1 MTRRI
6 LFQIHW
12 ALGITAGLVLVVMG
26 ITGAMMAFEDEIMRA
41 MSPGIVTVT
50 PPPGAQ
56 RLSPDRLVEA
66 IRQQRRN
73 RGIDMLTIAASPN
86 ESDTV
91 FFTRDRGKR
100 GGERRSYVDPYSGRL
115 LGQANGQDFFD
126 TVRALHRW
134 LLLPGNGNGIGRQI
148 TAIAAM
154 SLIYFA
160 LSGLWLRW
168 PRRPLDWRQWFA
180 LDFRRR
186 GRSLNRALHAVIGT
200 WLLVFY
206 LLGGVTGLWWSYDW
220 YRAGATRLLTGKA
233 PAEEGDGPARA
244 GKRKKANDQAATA
257 SLAPAF
263 AAIIR
268 ETGGRFVQVT
278 FPLPRGDKPLRV
290 RVLPP
295 GARHERA
302 LDEYRVSPSTGAI
315 LERRPYAELGLGP
328 SIATSMLELHR
339 GAYWGLPGRI
349 ALLLSSAAMPLF
361 AVTGWLLYL
370 DRRRRKRELR
380 AIETPAAL
388 TSRELQADG
397 LLIAYASQTG
407 TATRLAR
414 LTAASFEAAGR
425 PVSLQPLSAVSAEDL
440 AKAGEALVIASTYG
454 DGEPPDTA
462 RTVLRN
468 LSRAAPAGLE
478 KLSYA
483 VLALGDRTYDDF
495 CAFGRQIDRALHA
508 AGAQRLFDRIDVDR
522 EDAAALRH
530 WQQQAISIGA
540 TFDEADWIPAAYA
553 PWRLAERRCL
563 NPGGPGDPAWHV
575 VLEPMG
581 ETPAWQP
588 GDIAEI
594 VPEEDAEGIAH
605 GPVHHRE
612 YSIASLP
619 SSGRIEL
626 IVRLRR
632 HADGTPGL
640 GSGWLAETAQL
651 GAVMPA
657 RIRENPSFRPDRE
670 DGPVIL
676 IGSGTGLA
684 GLLAHL
690 RDRTARGVKDAWLI
704 FGERSRTH
712 DFFHRAEIEAM
723 RANGTL
729 ARLDLAFS
737 RDQPERLYV
746 QHRIDA
752 AAEAIA
758 DWVGRGATIL
768 VCGGLASMAPAVD
781 HALRRILGDKQVEE
795 MAQSGRY
802 RRDIY

>member
-12 ALGITAGLVLVVMG
+12 ALGITAGLVLMVMG
-26 ITGAMMAFEDEIMRA
+26 VTGAMMSFEDEIMRA

-50 PPPGAQ
+50 PPPGAP

-66 IRQQRRN
+66 IRRQRPD
-73 RGIDMLTIAASPN
+73 RGIAMLTVTASPR

-91 FFTRDRGKR
+91 FFERDPAGRPGD
-100 GGERRSYVDPYSGRL
+100 RRSYVDPYSGRL
-115 LGQANGQDFFD
+115 LGQANGQRFFD

-148 TAIAAM
+148 TAIAAI

-168 PRRPLDWRQWFA
+168 PRRPLDWRQWFVI
-180 LDFRRR
+180 DFRRR

-200 WLLVFY
+200 WALLFY
-206 LLGGVTGLWWSYDW
+206 LLSGVTGLWWSYDW

-233 PAEEGDGPARA
+233 PAEESDGPPRA
-244 GKRKKANDQAATA
+244 GKRKKAKAHAAPLP
-257 SLAPAF
+257 LAPAF
-263 AAIIR
+263 AAILH
-268 ETGGRFVQVT
+268 ETGGCFVEMT
-278 FPLPRGDKPLRV
+278 LPLPKGDKPLRV

-295 GARHERA
+295 GARHDRA
-302 LDEYRVSPSTGAI
+302 LDEYRVVPSTGAI
-315 LERRPYAELGLGP
+315 VERRPYAGLGVGP
-328 SIATSMLELHR
+328 SMAANMLAVHR
-339 GAYWGLPGRI
+339 GAYWGMPGRI
-349 ALLLSSAAMPLF
+349 LLFLSSAAMPLF
-361 AVTGWLLYL
+361 GITGWLLYL

-380 AIETPAAL
+380 AVETTTAL
-388 TSRELQADG
+388 PLNDLQAG
-397 LLIAYASQTG
+397 GILIAYASQTG
-407 TATRLAR
+407 TATRLAA
-414 LTAASFEAAGR
+414 LTAAGFEAAGR
-425 PVSLQPLSAVSAEDL
+425 SVALQPLSAVTAEDL
-440 AKAGEALVIASTYG
+440 ARAGAALIVASTYG

-462 RTVLRN
+462 RIVLRE
-468 LSRAAPAGLE
+468 LSRAAPARLE

-495 CAFGRQIDRALHA
+495 CAFGRRIDQALHA
-508 AGAQRLFDRIDVDR
+508 AGGHRLFDRIDVDR

-530 WQQQAISIGA
+530 WQQQTIGIGA
-540 TFDEADWIPAAYA
+540 TFDEADWISAAYA

-563 NPGGPGDPAWHV
+563 NPGSPGDPAWHIA
-575 VLEPMG
+575 LEPVEGM
-581 ETPAWQP
+581 PSWQA
-588 GDIAEI
+588 GDIVEV
-594 VPEEDAEGIAH
+594 VPEETVDGIPRT
-605 GPVHHRE
+605 PVHHRE

-619 SSGRIEL
+619 ASGQIEL

-632 HADGTPGL
+632 HDDGTPGL
-640 GSGWLAETAQL
+640 GSGWLTETA
-651 GAVMPA
+651 GIGTVMPA
-657 RIRENPSFRPDRE
+657 RIRENPAFRPGPE

-690 RDRTARGVKDAWLI
+690 RDRAARGVKNAWLI
-704 FGERSRTH
+704 FGERSREH
-712 DFFHRAEIEAM
+712 DFFHRDEIEAM
-723 RANGTL
+723 RADGTL

-737 RDQPERLYV
+737 RDQQARVYV
-746 QHRIDA
+746 QHRIDVA
-752 AAEAIA
+752 ADDIREWA
-758 DWVGRGATIL
+758 GRGAAIL

-781 HALRRILGDKQVEE
+781 RSLRRILGDEGVEA